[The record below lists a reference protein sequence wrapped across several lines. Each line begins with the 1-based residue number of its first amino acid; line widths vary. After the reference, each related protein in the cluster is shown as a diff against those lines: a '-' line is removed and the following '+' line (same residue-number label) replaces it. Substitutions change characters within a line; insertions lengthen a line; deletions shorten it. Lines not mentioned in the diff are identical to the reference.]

1 MFRCE
6 GRATGA
12 LKSIVKSA
20 FAASLLC
27 ASAPVLAANANDFA
41 IFGRDSLTFEGFI
54 DITGAPAASNG
65 NVRHTGGSGSF
76 PALFGG
82 GTLLGEGTARTNVL
96 GDVIFNGDVTINHLS
111 DVGGS
116 VHSGG
121 NLDFKGGGFATVG
134 GDLIATGSVTTG
146 STVTVNNILAG
157 GNVGIGSSS
166 HVLQNVGSNGNVHL
180 GISADVDGHV
190 THAGTLTMD
199 AFATVGSSST
209 GTVTPAPKT
218 YTHVSLPPATSYT
231 SGGADVILNILDNRT
246 LAPGSYGDLAF
257 NGSSTLN
264 LSSGTYFFDSIDTTS
279 PTGSL
284 ITLNLNLNNGPLRI
298 LVTGDVDLD
307 VVLPLQV
314 NGAPMSNANP
324 ALAGG
329 VLLES
334 HGDIFFEG
342 DFFGTLFA
350 PQGTITT
357 GTINNIIGSVIAQ
370 NAVIGSSTDVTYVT
384 SSFLPEP
391 GSLSIAGL
399 AAGILMRRRRNPV

>member
-20 FAASLLC
+20 FAASPLC

-134 GDLIATGSVTTG
+134 
-146 STVTVNNILAG
+146 
-157 GNVGIGSSS
+157 
-166 HVLQNVGSNGNVHL
+166 
-180 GISADVDGHV
+180 
-190 THAGTLTMD
+190 
-199 AFATVGSSST
+199 
-209 GTVTPAPKT
+209 
-218 YTHVSLPPATSYT
+218 
-231 SGGADVILNILDNRT
+231 
-246 LAPGSYGDLAF
+246 
-257 NGSSTLN
+257 
-264 LSSGTYFFDSIDTTS
+264 
-279 PTGSL
+279 
-284 ITLNLNLNNGPLRI
+284 
-298 LVTGDVDLD
+298 
-307 VVLPLQV
+307 
-314 NGAPMSNANP
+314 
-324 ALAGG
+324 
-329 VLLES
+329 
-334 HGDIFFEG
+334 
-342 DFFGTLFA
+342 
-350 PQGTITT
+350 
-357 GTINNIIGSVIAQ
+357 
-370 NAVIGSSTDVTYVT
+370 
-384 SSFLPEP
+384 
-391 GSLSIAGL
+391 
-399 AAGILMRRRRNPV
+399 